1 MEFDEIQRLYS
12 KICAG
17 YEKLIIDNKECYFK
31 HHLYLDRVKLKDK
44 YNLGIS
50 IARDNGIKTEKEY
63 LEFYIDK
70 GWWSKSKE
78 DEIRTLSSFVE
89 SLKKSK
95 EKLILPSQKEQVAR
109 TIIEEQEKLNLVLAE
124 RRTIIPMTAEEYA
137 DKYYN
142 KFYLYCSLF
151 KDQDF
156 LNPFVEN
163 PDYFLE
169 IDEDTYNDIWSKVLD
184 VISFLKLENIKYL
197 AATGFFQNL
206 LMLCGKEMSAF
217 DFYGKPVV
225 SLTVNQ
231 ADLFSY
237 ASSYRRS
244 INNATE
250 QIPDYILSNPESL
263 IEWCEGGSG
272 STARAKQILDRTP
285 NKNKTKGERSGRIS
299 SIVGASASDYKKL
312 GIGGVATEGSDLLS
326 EAKNSGGEMDINQVV
341 RKTDNLKIK

>member
-31 HHLYLDRVKLKDK
+31 HHLYFDRVKLKDK

-163 PDYFLE
+163 PD
-169 IDEDTYNDIWSKVLD
+169 
-184 VISFLKLENIKYL
+184 
-197 AATGFFQNL
+197 
-206 LMLCGKEMSAF
+206 
-217 DFYGKPVV
+217 
-225 SLTVNQ
+225 
-231 ADLFSY
+231 
-237 ASSYRRS
+237 
-244 INNATE
+244 
-250 QIPDYILSNPESL
+250 
-263 IEWCEGGSG
+263 
-272 STARAKQILDRTP
+272 
-285 NKNKTKGERSGRIS
+285 
-299 SIVGASASDYKKL
+299 
-312 GIGGVATEGSDLLS
+312 
-326 EAKNSGGEMDINQVV
+326 
-341 RKTDNLKIK
+341 